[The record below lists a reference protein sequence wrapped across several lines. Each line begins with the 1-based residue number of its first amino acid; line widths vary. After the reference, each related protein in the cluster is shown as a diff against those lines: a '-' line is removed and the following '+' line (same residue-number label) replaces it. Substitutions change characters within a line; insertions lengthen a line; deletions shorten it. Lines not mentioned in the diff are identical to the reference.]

1 MKFAILGLSTYVL
14 TVSDETPSLSNSQDY
29 SVVEISDEQAKI
41 IQDGRE
47 AQPKV
52 FYCYQNGEFI
62 TLQQH
67 AEAQR
72 QARVLEQ
79 TAQMQTVRE
88 ATQKARLDAM
98 PLSKKIE
105 MGESHVERQG
115 FGASRL
121 VTCMDLL
128 LQAKE
133 AGTIADK
140 PKLVAVYQW
149 LQQVKGTAL
158 AGSITFAPA
167 PFSFEQVLSE
177 V

>member
-1 MKFAILGLSTYVL
+1 MKFATLGPRGAVL
-14 TVSDETPSLSNSQDY
+14 AVQDTQPTLPDDTLM
-29 SVVEISDEQAKI
+29 SVAELSDEQAITVQTGKQSTPPQI
-41 IQDGRE
+41 YFFEDGELITIQ
-47 AQPKV
+47 
-52 FYCYQNGEFI
+52 
-62 TLQQH
+62 
-67 AEAQR
+67 QR
-72 QARVLEQ
+72 MQARQSE
-79 TAQMQTVRE
+79 MQAE
-88 ATQKARLDAM
+88 MESKHAAAQKAKLDAM

-149 LQQVKGTAL
+149 LQTVKGTAL
-158 AGSITFAPA
+158 AGSIAFAPA
-167 PFSFEQVLSE
+167 PFSFEEVLSE
-177 V
+177 A

>member
-1 MKFAILGLSTYVL
+1 MKFATLGPKGAVL
-14 TVSDETPSLSNSQDY
+14 TVQDTEPTQLAEPQNY
-29 SVVEISDEQAKI
+29 SIVQISDEQA
-41 IQDGRE
+41 DAVESGRDSH
-47 AQPKV
+47 PKV
-52 FYCYQNGEFI
+52 FYFFEDGELVTI
-62 TLQQH
+62 QQ
-67 AEAQR
+67 R
-72 QARVLEQ
+72 MDARRA
-79 TAQMQTVRE
+79 TAQQE
-88 ATQKARLDAM
+88 RLASI

-149 LQQVKGTAL
+149 LQQVKAAAL

-167 PFSFEQVLSE
+167 PFAFEEVLSE
-177 V
+177 A

>member
-1 MKFAILGLSTYVL
+1 MKFATLGPKGAVL
-14 TVSDETPSLSNSQDY
+14 TVQDTEPTQLADSQNY
-29 SVVEISDEQAKI
+29 SIVEISDEQAETI
-41 IQDGRE
+41 RSGRDG
-47 AQPKV
+47 QPKV
-52 FYCYQNGEFI
+52 FYFFENGELI
-62 TLQQH
+62 TMQQ
-67 AEAQR
+67 R
-72 QARVLEQ
+72 MQARQSEMQ
-79 TAQMQTVRE
+79 AEMQTIRE

-133 AGTIADK
+133 AGTITDK

-149 LQQVKGTAL
+149 LQEVKGTAL